1 MSIELHRKKPKGAT
15 LTLALFVLGV
25 GTNHHHTTAPTNDT
39 ALVAY
44 FADGCTNFH
53 KLFCDSKL
61 VILASFAA

>member
-1 MSIELHRKKPKGAT
+1 MVT
-15 LTLALFVLGV
+15 LTLTLLVLRI

-39 ALVAY
+39 ALVAN

-61 VILASFAA
+61 VILASFVA